1 MTFIKKKVTL
11 ANMKTKSRSTVGK
24 GLNLSTRVEKQG
36 KGRGAYS
43 RKKEKFVRLNNFQE
57 GNW

>member
-1 MTFIKKKVTL
+1 MLDIYKKPITL
-11 ANMKTKSRSTVGK
+11 TNMKTKSRSTVGK

-43 RKKEKFVRLNNFQE
+43 RKNRYNKHD
-57 GNW
+57 

>member
-1 MTFIKKKVTL
+1 MTFIKKKSTL

-24 GLNLSTRVEKQG
+24 GINLSTRVEKQG
-36 KGRGAYS
+36 KGKGAYV
-43 RKKEKFVRLNNFQE
+43 RKKEKFVRLTDFQE